1 MQFDIEDVLA
11 GVFGRI
17 FLLVLFMLSA
27 AWIGS
32 IIGGLAWFVGN
43 WDLSVSYL
51 ATEFPRPWACPVLL
65 INHWFI
71 PNVALLGAGIAIL
84 FVTDHLGYATWGIFV
99 GLEAMFAML
108 GRSYSYK
115 SVGELVLISL
125 AWLVLLAMVETGIWL
140 TRQMF
145 MNRWA
150 HRLAALSAENSMR
163 RAERETQ
170 ARDGVQREGET

>member
-1 MQFDIEDVLA
+1 M
-11 GVFGRI
+11 
-17 FLLVLFMLSA
+17 
-27 AWIGS
+27 
-32 IIGGLAWFVGN
+32 
-43 WDLSVSYL
+43 
-51 ATEFPRPWACPVLL
+51 
-65 INHWFI
+65 
-71 PNVALLGAGIAIL
+71 
-84 FVTDHLGYATWGIFV
+84 
-99 GLEAMFAML
+99 
-108 GRSYSYK
+108 
-115 SVGELVLISL
+115 GELVLISL